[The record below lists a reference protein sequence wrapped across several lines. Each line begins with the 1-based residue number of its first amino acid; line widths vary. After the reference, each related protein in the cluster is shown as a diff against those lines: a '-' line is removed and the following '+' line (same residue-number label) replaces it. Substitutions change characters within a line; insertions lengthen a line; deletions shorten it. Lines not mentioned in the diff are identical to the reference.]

1 MRDRV
6 ECYFTMHSHQII
18 MPYQSS
24 DTYALPR
31 SRRPPFS
38 LLHRDVSNL
47 STSKALL
54 MRQLVVRADVN
65 QAESRQKEE
74 GCRVSKEAGEAS
86 SKDIEKWRR

>member
-18 MPYQSS
+18 MPYQNS

-38 LLHRDVSNL
+38 LHRDVSNL

-54 MRQLVVRADVN
+54 MRQLVVRADDS
-65 QAESRQKEE
+65 QAESRQEEE

>member
-18 MPYQSS
+18 MPYQNS
-24 DTYALPR
+24 DSYELPR
-31 SRRPPFS
+31 GRRPPFS
-38 LLHRDVSNL
+38 LHRDVSNL

-54 MRQLVVRADVN
+54 MWHLVVRADVN
-65 QAESRQKEE
+65 KAESRQKKE
-74 GCRVSKEAGEAS
+74 GCRVSEEAGEAS